1 MQHDDERASFE
12 FDPPLHSVPALGS
25 LLSSLTQ
32 RALAFE
38 RLANIHRQLG
48 ATAASPAEFAARA
61 LQYVQVR
68 FEFDE
73 SHLERIP
80 RTGPAVVVANHPYG
94 GLEGLYLIAQL
105 QRYRHDARFV
115 ANELLARIP
124 EIREVLLPVDAFGG
138 PRAAKKNATALR
150 RALRHVRDGGLLV
163 LFPAGAVSHLHLSAG
178 RICDPPWQ
186 PTAAGFLRRCECPI
200 VPVYFGGGNS
210 AIFQVLGMLHPGMRT
225 AMLTREL
232 LNKRH
237 RRIPVRIGRPIGPER
252 LAKQPDNAKLA
263 TFLRLST
270 YALEACSAGT
280 AQKAQGTL
288 SVAAAVAAS
297 TPPRLLA
304 AEIDCLPSGQLLAS
318 VGDMSVVFAHA
329 EQVPWTLRELGRLR
343 EITFRAVGEG
353 TGGHTDIDRYDRDYV
368 HLIAWHRARSEV
380 VGAYRI
386 GHVDRIVAARGKRG
400 LYTHSLFAYGDRFV
414 RSLGPALEL
423 GRSFVS
429 IPYQKDFGAL
439 LLLWKGIAQYVACNP
454 RYHVLFG
461 PVSISHE
468 YRPASHALL
477 IDFLRR
483 HCFDTELA
491 KLIRPRRAFRRT
503 HSLAALSAD
512 LTQLADFDDVSHLL
526 ETIEPDG
533 KGAPVLLR
541 QYLKLGGRLAC
552 FNVDESFSGVI
563 DGLIVVDLLRTEPQ
577 VLQKYMGRQQA
588 AAFMAYA
595 REHREQSRTS
605 AETSAVSLT

>member
-1 MQHDDERASFE
+1 MQHDRTPFHIDTPFG
-12 FDPPLHSVPALGS
+12 P
-25 LLSSLTQ
+25 
-32 RALAFE
+32 LAFE
-38 RLANIHRQLG
+38 RLANIYRQARG
-48 ATAASPAEFAARA
+48 RATSPAEFAAQA
-61 LQYVQVR
+61 LDILQVR
-68 FEFDE
+68 FELDE
-73 SHLERIP
+73 RQLERIP
-80 RTGPAVVVANHPYG
+80 CTGPAVVVANHPYG
-94 GLEGLYLIAQL
+94 GLEGLFLIAQL
-105 QRYRHDARFV
+105 QRYRSDSLFI

-138 PRAAKKNATALR
+138 TRAAAKNAKSLRAALK
-150 RALRHVRDGGLLV
+150 HVRSGGLLV

-178 RICDPPWQ
+178 RVCDPPWQ
-186 PTAAGFLRRCECPI
+186 PVAAGLMRRCESPI

-210 AIFQVLGMLHPGMRT
+210 AIFQALGLLHSSMRT

-237 RRIPVRIGRPIGPER
+237 RTIPVRIGRPIGPER

-263 TFLRLST
+263 SFLRLST
-270 YALEACSAGT
+270 YALEARSSAAVAEVT
-280 AQKAQGTL
+280 PAP
-288 SVAAAVAAS
+288 SVPVAAS
-297 TPPRLLA
+297 TPARLLT
-304 AEIDCLPSGQLLAS
+304 AEIECLPEGHTLAS

-329 EQVPWTLRELGRLR
+329 EKIPWTLRELGRLR

-353 TGGHTDIDRYDRDYV
+353 TGSDSDIDRYDRHYV
-368 HLIAWHRARSEV
+368 HLVAWHRTRNEV

-386 GHVDRIVAARGKRG
+386 GHVDRIVAERGKRG
-400 LYTHSLFAYGDRFV
+400 LYTHSLFAYGDPFL

-429 IPYQKDFGAL
+429 AAYQRDFGAL

-461 PVSISHE
+461 PVSISRE

-483 HCFDTELA
+483 HCFDAQLA
-491 KLIRPRRAFRRT
+491 KLIKPRRAFRRT
-503 HSLAALSAD
+503 HSLAALSGDLARLAD
-512 LTQLADFDDVSHLL
+512 LDDVSQLL
-526 ETIEPDG
+526 EEIEPDG

-552 FNVDESFSGVI
+552 FNVDENFSGVV
-563 DGLIVVDLLRTEPQ
+563 DGLIVVDLLRTEPK
-577 VLQKYMGRQQA
+577 VLQKYMGREQA
-588 AAFMAYA
+588 AAFIQYTK
-595 REHREQSRTS
+595 EQPHALADTH
-605 AETSAVSLT
+605 AVS

>member
-1 MQHDDERASFE
+1 MQHDDRAP
-12 FDPPLHSVPALGS
+12 FDLDTPFRQVPALGS
-25 LLSSLTQ
+25 LLQNLTH

-38 RLANIHRQLG
+38 RLANIYRQLG
-48 ATAASPAEFAARA
+48 GKAASPAEFASQA
-61 LQYVQVR
+61 LELLQVR
-68 FEFDE
+68 FELDE
-73 SHLERIP
+73 RQLQRLP
-80 RTGPAVVVANHPYG
+80 GTGPAVVVANHPYG
-94 GLEGLYLIAQL
+94 GLEGLYLISQL
-105 QRYRHDARFV
+105 QRYRADSRFI

-138 PRAAKKNATALR
+138 PRAAKKNAQALR
-150 RALRHVRDGGLLV
+150 AALRHVRDGGLLV

-178 RICDPPWQ
+178 RVCDPPWQ
-186 PTAAGFLRRCECPI
+186 PVAAGLLRRCECPI

-210 AIFQVLGMLHPGMRT
+210 AIFQALGLLHPGMRT
-225 AMLTREL
+225 VLLTREL

-237 RRIPVRIGRPIGPER
+237 RTIPVRIGRPVGPER

-270 YALEACSAGT
+270 YALEARGVDPADESASAPAT
-280 AQKAQGTL
+280 P
-288 SVAAAVAAS
+288 VAAS
-297 TPPRLLA
+297 TPARLLA
-304 AEIDCLPSGQLLAS
+304 AEIECLPEGRTLAS
-318 VGDMSVVFAHA
+318 VGDMSVVFASA
-329 EQVPWTLRELGRLR
+329 GQIPWTLRELGRLR

-353 TGGHTDIDRYDRDYV
+353 TGADSDIDRYDRDYV
-368 HLIAWHRARSEV
+368 HLIAWHRSRNEV

-400 LYTHSLFAYGDRFV
+400 LYTHSLFAYGDAFL

-429 IPYQKDFGAL
+429 PAYQKDFGAL
-439 LLLWKGIAQYVACNP
+439 LLLWKGIAQYVACHP

-461 PVSISHE
+461 PVSISRE

-483 HCFDTELA
+483 HCFDDQLA
-491 KLIRPRRAFRRT
+491 RQIRPRRAFRRT
-503 HSLAALSAD
+503 HSLASLSGDLARLAD
-512 LTQLADFDDVSHLL
+512 LDDVSQLL
-526 ETIEPDG
+526 EEIEPDG

-552 FNVDESFSGVI
+552 FNVDESFSGVV
-563 DGLIVVDLLRTEPQ
+563 DGLIVVDLLRTEPKI
-577 VLQKYMGRQQA
+577 LQKYMGREQA
-588 AAFMAYA
+588 AGFIAYT
-595 REHREQSRTS
+595 REQTRSLADTH
-605 AETSAVSLT
+605 AVS

>member
-1 MQHDDERASFE
+1 MQHDNRAP
-12 FDPPLHSVPALGS
+12 FDIDTPFRQVPALGS
-25 LLSSLTQ
+25 LLQNLTQ
-32 RALAFE
+32 RALSFE

-48 ATAASPAEFAARA
+48 GKAAAPADFAARA
-61 LQYVQVR
+61 LDLLQVR
-68 FEFDE
+68 FELDE
-73 SHLERIP
+73 RELERIP

-105 QRYRHDARFV
+105 QKYRGDSRFI

-138 PRAAKKNATALR
+138 PRAAKKNAKALR
-150 RALRHVRDGGLLV
+150 AALRHVRDRGLLV

-178 RICDPPWQ
+178 RVCDPPWQ
-186 PTAAGFLRRCECPI
+186 PIAAGLLRRCQCPI

-210 AIFQVLGMLHPGMRT
+210 ATFQAVGLLHPGMRT
-225 AMLTREL
+225 VMLTREL

-237 RRIPVRIGRPIGPER
+237 RTIPVRIGRPIAPER

-263 TFLRLST
+263 SFLRLST
-270 YALEACSAGT
+270 YALEACSQQTVEEPAGI
-280 AQKAQGTL
+280 AP
-288 SVAAAVAAS
+288 VPIAAS
-297 TPPRLLA
+297 TPARLLT
-304 AEIDCLPSGQLLAS
+304 AEIDCLPAGQTLAS
-318 VGDMSVVFAHA
+318 VGEMSVVFASA
-329 EQVPWTLRELGRLR
+329 EQIPWTLRELGRQR
-343 EITFRAVGEG
+343 EIAFRQVGEG
-353 TGGHTDIDRYDRDYV
+353 TGSDSDIDRYDRDYV
-368 HLIAWHRARSEV
+368 HLIAWHRTRGDI

-400 LYTHSLFAYGDRFV
+400 LYTHSLFAYGDAFV

-423 GRSFVS
+423 GRSFVTAA
-429 IPYQKDFGAL
+429 YQRDFGAL

-461 PVSISHE
+461 PVSISRE

-483 HCFDTELA
+483 HCFDQQLA
-491 KLIRPRRAFRRT
+491 RLIRPRRAFRRT
-503 HSLAALSAD
+503 HSLAALSGD
-512 LTQLADFDDVSHLL
+512 LARLGDLEDVSQLL
-526 ETIEPDG
+526 EEMEPDG

-563 DGLIVVDLLRTEPQ
+563 DGLIVVDLLRTEPK
-577 VLQKYMGRQQA
+577 VLQKYMGCEQA
-588 AAFMAYA
+588 AAFIAYT
-595 REHREQSRTS
+595 REQQRSLADTH
-605 AETSAVSLT
+605 AV